1 MVTIKNINFS
11 LDIML
16 HVLLLFTFITVFFFT
31 YISSMTKQTLDSAT
45 NDMISNKTDIL
56 LNKMDQLSSKY
67 NFKINREKIDNI
79 SDILITN
86 SDGEIPKIKKNN
98 NDLLKTTVTIIVV
111 AFILLTTVILVL
123 KYYYK
128 LNIDIKHILLINF
141 IIFSITGIIEYLFF
155 IKVASKYNPIPPNM
169 LLNTVLN
176 KIKKI

>member
-1 MVTIKNINFS
+1 MVSIKNINFS

-31 YISSMTKQTLDSAT
+31 YISSITKQTLDST
-45 NDMISNKTDIL
+45 TSDMINNKTDIL
-56 LNKMDQLSSKY
+56 LNKLDQLTSKY
-67 NFKINREKIDNI
+67 NLKMNWQNIDKI
-79 SDILITN
+79 SDNLITN

-98 NDLLKTTVTIIVV
+98 DDLLKITVIIIVT
-111 AFILLTTVILVL
+111 AFILLTTFILIL

-128 LNIDIKHILLINF
+128 LNIDIKRILLINF